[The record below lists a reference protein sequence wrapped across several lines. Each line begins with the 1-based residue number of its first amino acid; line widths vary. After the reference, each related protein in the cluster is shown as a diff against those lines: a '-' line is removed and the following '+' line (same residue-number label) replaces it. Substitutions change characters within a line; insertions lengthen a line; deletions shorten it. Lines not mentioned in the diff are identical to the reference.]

1 MKFISWIRWIG
12 WGSHWTTDCWDPF
25 SRALEQSNKHSPIIS
40 IDCPPP
46 AVSDWV
52 DSLIGPRGL
61 LLSSLQPTCIPVSV
75 PWVGLGKSYAPVFTR
90 GVKAKVEL
98 KSRIPIG
105 ANHWKAVL
113 KCFTLGVKAEKENN
127 FFLIYHFM
135 ALWSRGRKIN
145 KLIKNLKNIFF
156 FFILI
161 IF

>member
-75 PWVGLGKSYAPVFTR
+75 PWVGLGKSYAQFLHGESRLRLNSNPGFLLVQITENQSSSVLHLESR
-90 GVKAKVEL
+90 L
-98 KSRIPIG
+98 KKKTI
-105 ANHWKAVL
+105 
-113 KCFTLGVKAEKENN
+113 

-135 ALWSRGRKIN
+135 ALWSRGR
-145 KLIKNLKNIFF
+145 LKNNNNKFKSFF
-156 FFILI
+156 FFLNN
-161 IF
+161 F